1 MIMSKKK
8 RDFTQQEINHERE
21 WYNGQSHNAYGHFIL
36 QNTPAGKKIR
46 NFIADVRNTYD
57 RLQML
62 GLSKAAKEHLVE
74 SEKQCEYMFLD
85 CASDDGIPD
94 CISVRKLQKDLT
106 NESDDERQ
114 RREREKQEMLETLTN
129 DSECPLVYGEVF
141 QSPGEINFE
150 MRGQLSSGTINKR
163 EESAIKMAAYLN
175 GLSVA
180 AFITKASLYM
190 ARATN
195 RIRKNMDG
203 DQHTL
208 GELYMLMEHG
218 WDMRESYTKSEVFQ
232 ALKAA
237 GLSGCQVAG
246 KFMDELDRLRDTRM
260 ERQRETSIT
269 TPTHGRKALNK
280 YCKGVKK
287 PKRNKKIPSRPIED
301 DDRNL

>member
-1 MIMSKKK
+1 MSKKK
-8 RDFTQQEINHERE
+8 RDFTQQKINHERE

-46 NFIADVRNTYD
+46 NFIADVCHTYD

-62 GLSKAAKEHLVE
+62 GLSKAAREHLVE

-85 CASDDGIPD
+85 CASNDGIPD
-94 CISVRKLQKDLT
+94 CVSVRKLQKDLT
-106 NESDDERQ
+106 NESDAERQ
-114 RREREKQEMLETLTN
+114 RREIEKKRMLETLTN
-129 DSECPLVYGEVF
+129 DSECPLVYRDVF
-141 QSPGEINFE
+141 QFPGEINFE

-180 AFITKASLYM
+180 SFITKASLYM

-232 ALKAA
+232 ALEAA
-237 GLSGCQVAG
+237 GLSGCQVAA
-246 KFMDELDRLRDTRM
+246 KFMDELDRLRDTRVK
-260 ERQRETSIT
+260 RQRETSIT

>member
-1 MIMSKKK
+1 MSKKK

-46 NFIADVRNTYD
+46 NFIADVCHTYD

-114 RREREKQEMLETLTN
+114 RREIEKKQMLETLTN

-208 GELYMLMEHG
+208 GELYLLMEEG
-218 WDMRESYTKSEVFQ
+218 WDMRESYTKYEVFQ
-232 ALKAA
+232 ALEAA
-237 GLSGCQVAG
+237 GLSGCQVAS

-280 YCKGVKK
+280 YCRDIKRGKVKK
-287 PKRNKKIPSRPIED
+287 RKIPSKALD
-301 DDRNL
+301 DDIEE

>member
-1 MIMSKKK
+1 MSKKK

-46 NFIADVRNTYD
+46 NFIADVCHTYD

-62 GLSKAAKEHLVE
+62 GLSKAAREHLVE

-85 CASDDGIPD
+85 CASNDGIPD

-106 NESDDERQ
+106 NESDAERQ
-114 RREREKQEMLETLTN
+114 RREIEKKRMLETLTN
-129 DSECPLVYGEVF
+129 DSECPLVYRDVF
-141 QSPGEINFE
+141 QFPGEINFE

-175 GLSVA
+175 DLSVA
-180 AFITKASLYM
+180 SFITKASLYM

-232 ALKAA
+232 ALAAA
-237 GLSGCQVAG
+237 GLSGCQVAA
-246 KFMDELDRLRDTRM
+246 KFMDELDRLRDMRM

>member
-1 MIMSKKK
+1 MSKK
-8 RDFTQQEINHERE
+8 RRNFTQQKINHERE
-21 WYNGQSHNAYGHFIL
+21 WLYGQSLNAFGHFNL
-36 QNTPAGKKIR
+36 QNTPEGKKIR
-46 NFIADVRNTYD
+46 DFIADVRHTYD

-74 SEKQCEYMFLD
+74 SEKQCEFMFVD

-106 NESDDERQ
+106 NESDVERQ
-114 RREREKQEMLETLTN
+114 RREIEKQQNLETLTN

-175 GLSVA
+175 DLSVA

-208 GELYMLMEHG
+208 GELYLLMEQG
-218 WDMRESYTKSEVFQ
+218 WGMREVYTKTEVYQ
-232 ALKAA
+232 ALQAA
-237 GLSGCQVAG
+237 GLSGCQVAELF
-246 KFMDELDRLRDTRM
+246 KEELDRLRMMRED
-260 ERQRETSIT
+260 RQGEISS

>member
-1 MIMSKKK
+1 MS
-8 RDFTQQEINHERE
+8 QQQINHERE
-21 WYNGQSHNAYGHFIL
+21 WLYGQSRNAYGHFNL
-36 QNTPAGKKIR
+36 QNTPKGQRIR
-46 NFIADVRNTYD
+46 NFIADVRHTYD

-114 RREREKQEMLETLTN
+114 RREIEKKQMLEMLTN

-208 GELYMLMEHG
+208 GELYLLMEEG
-218 WDMRESYTKSEVFQ
+218 WDMRESYTKYEVFQ
-232 ALKAA
+232 ALEAA
-237 GLSGCQVAG
+237 GLSGCRAAG
-246 KFMDELDRLRDTRM
+246 QFIAELDRLRDMRL

-280 YCKGVKK
+280 YCRDIKLGRSKK
-287 PKRNKKIPSRPIED
+287 RKIPSKAFDE
-301 DDRNL
+301 NFEE

>member
-1 MIMSKKK
+1 
-8 RDFTQQEINHERE
+8 
-21 WYNGQSHNAYGHFIL
+21 
-36 QNTPAGKKIR
+36 
-46 NFIADVRNTYD
+46 
-57 RLQML
+57 ML

-74 SEKQCEYMFLD
+74 SEKQCEFMFVD

-106 NESDDERQ
+106 NESDVERQ
-114 RREREKQEMLETLTN
+114 RREIEKKRMLETLTN

-175 GLSVA
+175 DLSVA

-208 GELYMLMEHG
+208 GELYLLMEEG
-218 WDMRESYTKSEVFQ
+218 WDMRESYTKYEVFQ
-232 ALKAA
+232 ALVAA

-280 YCKGVKK
+280 YCRDIKRGKVKK
-287 PKRNKKIPSRPIED
+287 RKIPSKAFDEEIEE
-301 DDRNL
+301 

>member
-1 MIMSKKK
+1 MGRKK
-8 RDFTQQEINHERE
+8 RDFSQQKINHERE
-21 WYNGQSHNAYGHFIL
+21 WLYGQSRNAYGHFNL
-36 QNTPAGKKIR
+36 QNTPKGQRIR
-46 NFIADVRNTYD
+46 NFIADVRHTYD

-114 RREREKQEMLETLTN
+114 RREIEKKQMLETLTN

-208 GELYMLMEHG
+208 GELYLLMEEG
-218 WDMRESYTKSEVFQ
+218 WDMRESYTKYEVFQ
-232 ALKAA
+232 ALEAA
-237 GLSGCQVAG
+237 GLRGCRAAG
-246 KFMDELDRLRDTRM
+246 QFIDELDRLRDTRM

-280 YCKGVKK
+280 YCRDIKRGKVKK
-287 PKRNKKIPSRPIED
+287 RKIPSKALD
-301 DDRNL
+301 DDIEE

>member
-1 MIMSKKK
+1 MGRKK
-8 RDFTQQEINHERE
+8 RDFSQQDINHEQE
-21 WYNGQSHNAYGHFIL
+21 WLYGQSLNAFGHFNL
-36 QNTPAGKKIR
+36 QNTPEGKKIR
-46 NFIADVRNTYD
+46 DFIADVRHTYD

-74 SEKQCEYMFLD
+74 SEKQCEFMFVD
-85 CASDDGIPD
+85 CASNDGIPD

-106 NESDDERQ
+106 NESDAERQ
-114 RREREKQEMLETLTN
+114 RRAREMQEMLETLTN
-129 DSECPLVYGEVF
+129 DSECPLVYRDVF

-180 AFITKASLYM
+180 SFITKASLYM

-232 ALKAA
+232 ALEAA
-237 GLSGCQVAG
+237 GLSGCQVAA
-246 KFMDELDRLRDTRM
+246 KFMYELDRLRDMRM

-287 PKRNKKIPSRPIED
+287 PKRNKKSHQGLLRTMIEIS
-301 DDRNL
+301 N

>member
-1 MIMSKKK
+1 MSKKK

-46 NFIADVRNTYD
+46 NFIADVCHTYD

-85 CASDDGIPD
+85 CASNDGIPD

-106 NESDDERQ
+106 NESDEERQ
-114 RREREKQEMLETLTN
+114 HREKEKKRMLETLTN

-180 AFITKASLYM
+180 SFITKASLYM

-208 GELYMLMEHG
+208 GELYLLMEEG
-218 WDMRESYTKSEVFQ
+218 WDMRESYTKYEVFQ
-232 ALKAA
+232 ALAA
-237 GLSGCQVAG
+237 VGLSGCQVAG

-269 TPTHGRKALNK
+269 TPTHGRKALDK
-280 YCKGVKK
+280 YCRDIKRGKVKK
-287 PKRNKKIPSRPIED
+287 RKIPSKALD
-301 DDRNL
+301 DDIEE

>member
-1 MIMSKKK
+1 MS
-8 RDFTQQEINHERE
+8 QQKINHERE
-21 WYNGQSHNAYGHFIL
+21 WLYGQSRNAYGHFNL
-36 QNTPAGKKIR
+36 QNTPKGQRIR
-46 NFIADVRNTYD
+46 NFIADVRHTYD

-114 RREREKQEMLETLTN
+114 RREIEKKQMLEMLTN

-208 GELYMLMEHG
+208 GELYLLMEEG
-218 WDMRESYTKSEVFQ
+218 WDMRESYTKYEVFQ
-232 ALKAA
+232 ALEAA
-237 GLSGCQVAG
+237 GLRGCRAAG
-246 KFMDELDRLRDTRM
+246 QFIDALDRLRDMRL

-280 YCKGVKK
+280 YCRDIKLGRSKK
-287 PKRNKKIPSRPIED
+287 RKIPSKAFDE
-301 DDRNL
+301 NFEE

>member
-1 MIMSKKK
+1 MSKKK

-46 NFIADVRNTYD
+46 NFIADVRHTYD

-114 RREREKQEMLETLTN
+114 RREIEKKQMLETLTN

-208 GELYMLMEHG
+208 GELYLLMEEG
-218 WDMRESYTKSEVFQ
+218 WDMRESYTKYEVFQ
-232 ALKAA
+232 ALEAA
-237 GLSGCQVAG
+237 GLLDSSLTSLIVFATCVWSARERHQLQLLHMAG
-246 KFMDELDRLRDTRM
+246 RRLI
-260 ERQRETSIT
+260 SIV
-269 TPTHGRKALNK
+269 RA
-280 YCKGVKK
+280 
-287 PKRNKKIPSRPIED
+287 
-301 DDRNL
+301 